1 MKTIHKMLFTTAV
14 ASLAIA
20 SCKTDPKTQ
29 QNPEEKSQGIILEN
43 MDTSVKPT
51 DDFFRYVNGSW
62 LDKTEIPADR
72 TSWGGF
78 GELRKKTDADV
89 LVILNKAIEEGNFPK
104 VKDAQGNEIDSDQEK
119 AVNYYETIMDTV
131 ARNKQGIE
139 PIKPFLAKI
148 DEIKTKKDVENYIT
162 NMAPYGG
169 GGFYGFGVYNDLK
182 NSSQYAGYMGAGS
195 LGLSR
200 DYYVDA
206 KVADKLAKYQ
216 EFVAKMLVTFG
227 DDEAT
232 AKKNAET
239 IVAFEKSLATP
250 MMTKEERRDT
260 RKMYNPMTVAELTE
274 LVPAIDWA
282 AHLKGIGVNIV
293 DKENGDLK
301 GAPDGSINKIIVTD
315 LGYFKA
321 LSGILDARSVEDIK
335 LLFRWNTI
343 NGSLGV
349 LSTDL
354 ETANWEF
361 YSKEMRGAKQQRPR
375 NERALGNLNGAVG
388 EALGKLYVE
397 KMFPPEAKAKAKEM
411 IDNVMLGFE
420 KRIAGLEWMSEE
432 TKTKALEKLH
442 KLTVKIAYPDVWKD
456 YSELQVKGL
465 NDGGSYFDN
474 AKNVTK
480 WNYNKNM
487 EKLGKAVDRTEW
499 GMAPQ
504 TVNAYFNPVNNEI
517 VFPAAILQPP
527 FYDYKAD
534 EAVNYGGIGAVIG
547 HEISH
552 SFDDSGARFDGDGN
566 LKNWWTDSDSEK
578 FAVIGKQLVKQYS
591 DIVAIDSM
599 HLNGEFTLGE
609 NIGDLGGVQA
619 AYEGLQ
625 IFLAKN
631 GRPADI
637 DGFTAEQRFF
647 LSWGTI
653 WRTKM
658 RDEALK
664 NLIMTNTHAPGQY
677 RAYMPLKNVDAFY
690 EAFDVKEGDKMYLK
704 PEERVRIW

>member
-1 MKTIHKMLFTTAV
+1 MKSVQKLLFTTV
-14 ASLAIA
+14 IA
-20 SCKTDPKTQ
+20 SIAFVSCKNDA
-29 QNPEEKSQGIILEN
+29 PEEEKVAGIVLEN

-51 DDFFRYVNGSW
+51 DDFFRHVNGSW
-62 LDKTEIPADR
+62 LDNTEIPDDQ

-78 GELRKKTDADV
+78 NQLRKKTDADV
-89 LVILNKAIEEGNFPK
+89 LQILNVAIEERNFPK
-104 VKDAQGNEIDSDQEK
+104 IKDAQGNEIDSDQEK

-131 ARNKQGIE
+131 ARNKQGKA
-139 PIKPFLAKI
+139 PVMPYLSKI
-148 DEIKTKKDVENYIT
+148 DEIVTKDDVETYLT

-169 GGFYGFGVYNDLK
+169 GGFYGFGVFNDLK
-182 NSSQYAGYMGAGS
+182 NSSQYAGYMSGGS
-195 LGLSR
+195 LGLTR

-206 KVADKLAKYQ
+206 KVKDKLEKY
-216 EFVAKMLVTFG
+216 EVFVAKMLQEFG

-232 AKKNAET
+232 AKQNAAT
-239 IVAFEKSLATP
+239 IVAFEKSLAEP
-250 MMTKEERRDT
+250 MMTKEESRDI
-260 RKMYNPMTVAELTE
+260 RKLYNPMSVEELQK
-274 LVPAIDWA
+274 LAPAIDWQ
-282 AHLKGIGVNIV
+282 AHLEGIGV
-293 DKENGDLK
+293 GD
-301 GAPDGSINKIIVTD
+301 IETVIVTD

-321 LSGILDARSVEDIK
+321 MSTIFENRSVEDIK
-335 LLFRWNTI
+335 LLLRWNTI
-343 NGSLGV
+343 NSALSA

-361 YSKEMRGAKQQRPR
+361 YSKEMQGAKKQRPR
-375 NERALGNLNGAVG
+375 DERALNNLNGAIG

-397 KMFPPEAKAKAKEM
+397 KMFPPEAKKKAEEM

-420 KRIAGLEWMSEE
+420 KRIAQLPWMSEI
-432 TKTKALEKLH
+432 TKEKALEKLH

-465 NDGGSYFDN
+465 EDGGSYFEN
-474 AKNVTK
+474 VINVTK
-480 WNYNKNM
+480 WNYNQNM
-487 EKLGKAVDRTEW
+487 NKLGKEVDRTEW
-499 GMAPQ
+499 GMSPQ

-527 FYDYKAD
+527 FYDYRAD

-566 LKNWWTDSDSEK
+566 LKNWWTDEDSEEFK
-578 FAVIGKQLVKQYS
+578 KAGKKLIDQYS
-591 DIVAIDSM
+591 NIIAIDSM

-625 IFLAKN
+625 IFFEKN
-631 GRPADI
+631 GRPGKI
-637 DGFTAEQRFF
+637 DGYTPEQRFF

-658 RDEALK
+658 RDDALR
-664 NLIMTNTHAPGQY
+664 NRIMTDTHAPGMY

-690 EAFDVKEGDKMYLK
+690 AAFDVKEGDKMYLK
-704 PEERVRIW
+704 PEDRVRIW

>member
-20 SCKTDPKTQ
+20 SCKTDSKTQ
-29 QNPEEKSQGIILEN
+29 QSPEEKSQGIILEN

-182 NSSQYAGYMGAGS
+182 NSSQYAGYMGAGG

-260 RKMYNPMTVAELTE
+260 RKMYNPMTVAELSE
-274 LVPAIDWA
+274 LAPAIDWA
-282 AHLKGIGVNIV
+282 AHLKGIGVNDI
-293 DKENGDLK
+293 E
-301 GAPDGSINKIIVTD
+301 KIIVTD

-321 LSGILDARSVEDIK
+321 LSGILNERSVDDIK
-335 LLFRWNTI
+335 LLLRWNTI

-375 NERALGNLNGAVG
+375 NERALGNLNGAIG

-397 KMFPPEAKAKAKEM
+397 KMFPPKAKAKAKEM

-465 NDGGSYFDN
+465 ENGGSYFEN

-499 GMAPQ
+499 GMSPQ

-690 EAFDVKEGDKMYLK
+690 EAFNVKEGDKMYLK

>member
-1 MKTIHKMLFTTAV
+1 MKTYKKALLI
-14 ASLAIA
+14 SAIA
-20 SCKTDPKTQ
+20 SLGVVACKQ
-29 QNPEEKSQGIILEN
+29 ENPEEKVAGIVLEN
-43 MDTSVKPT
+43 MDKTVNPA
-51 DDFFRYVNGSW
+51 DDFFRHVNGTW
-62 LDKTEIPADR
+62 LDKTEIPDDQ

-78 GELRKKTDADV
+78 NQLRKKTDADV
-89 LVILNKAIEEGNFPK
+89 LTILNKAIQERDFPK

-119 AVNYYETIMDTV
+119 AVNYYESIMDTV
-131 ARNKQGIE
+131 SRNKQGKA
-139 PIKPFLAKI
+139 PVKPFLAKVA
-148 DEIKTKKDVENYIT
+148 ELNTKKEIQDYIT

-182 NSSQYAGYMGAGS
+182 NSSQYAGYLDSNG

-200 DYYVDA
+200 DYYVDD
-206 KVADKLAKYQ
+206 KVKDKLKKYE
-216 EFVAKMLVTFG
+216 EFVAKMLQEFG
-227 DDEAT
+227 DDAT
-232 AKKNAET
+232 VAKKNAAT
-239 IVAFEKSLATP
+239 IIAFEKSLAAP
-250 MMTKEERRDT
+250 MMTKEQQRDT
-260 RKMYNPMTVAELTE
+260 RNMYNPMSIDELQE
-274 LVPAIDWA
+274 MAPAIDWK
-282 AHLKGIGVNIV
+282 AHLTGIGVA
-293 DKENGDLK
+293 DL
-301 GAPDGSINKIIVTD
+301 DRIIVTD
-315 LGYFKA
+315 PGYFKA
-321 LSGILDARSVEDIK
+321 MSTIFEARSVEDIK
-335 LLFRWNTI
+335 LLLRWNTI
-343 NGSLGV
+343 NTALGL

-354 ETANWEF
+354 EKENWEF
-361 YSKEMRGAKQQRPR
+361 YSKEMRGAKKQRPR
-375 NERALGNLNGAVG
+375 DERALGNLNGAVG
-388 EALGKLYVE
+388 EALGKLYVDA
-397 KMFPPEAKAKAKEM
+397 KFPPEAKKKAKEM
-411 IDNVMLGFE
+411 IDNVLLGFE
-420 KRIAGLEWMSEE
+420 KRIASLEWMSEE

-456 YSELQVKGL
+456 YSELQVVGL
-465 NDGGSYFDN
+465 KEGGTYFEN
-474 AKNVTK
+474 AINVTQ

-487 EKLGKAVDRTEW
+487 AKLGQKVDRTEW
-499 GMAPQ
+499 GMSPQ

-527 FYDYKAD
+527 FYNYTAD

-578 FAVIGKQLVKQYS
+578 FGVIGKRLVKQYS
-591 DIVAIDSM
+591 DIVAIDSL

-625 IFLAKN
+625 IFLQKN
-631 GRPADI
+631 GRPDKI
-637 DGFTAEQRFF
+637 DEFTPEQRFF

-664 NLIMTNTHAPGQY
+664 NLIMTNPHAPGMY

-690 EAFDVKEGDKMYLK
+690 EAFDVKEDDKMYLK
-704 PEERVRIW
+704 PEDRVRIW

>member
-1 MKTIHKMLFTTAV
+1 MKTIKKVFFTTA
-14 ASLAIA
+14 IA
-20 SCKTDPKTQ
+20 TLTFVGCK
-29 QNPEEKSQGIILEN
+29 EEKSAETAGIVLEN

-51 DDFFRYVNGSW
+51 DDFFKHVNGNW
-62 LDKTEIPADR
+62 LKNTKIPDDR

-89 LVILNKAIEEGNFPK
+89 LNILNQAIAERDFPK

-119 AVNYYETIMDTV
+119 AVNYYQTIMDTV
-131 ARNKQGIE
+131 ARNKQGKA
-139 PIKPFLAKI
+139 PVMPFLAKV

-169 GGFYGFGVYNDLK
+169 GGFYGFAVFNDLK
-182 NSSQYAGYMGAGS
+182 NSSQYAGYLGAGS
-195 LGLSR
+195 LGMTR

-206 KVADKLAKYQ
+206 KVADKLAKYE
-216 EFVAKMLVTFG
+216 EFVAKMLQEFG
-227 DDEAT
+227 DDAAT
-232 AKKNAET
+232 AKKNAAT
-239 IVAFEKSLATP
+239 IVAFEKSLAEP

-260 RKMYNPMTVAELTE
+260 RKMYNPMTVAQLTK
-274 LVPAIDWA
+274 LAPAINWK
-282 AHLKGIGVNIV
+282 AHLTGIGVA
-293 DKENGDLK
+293 DL
-301 GAPDGSINKIIVTD
+301 DNIIVTD
-315 LGYFKA
+315 PGYFKA
-321 LSGILDARSVEDIK
+321 MSSIFNNRSVADIK
-335 LLFRWNTI
+335 LLLRWNTI
-343 NGSLGV
+343 NSALSS

-354 ETANWEF
+354 EKANWEF
-361 YSKEMRGAKQQRPR
+361 YSKEMSGAKKQRPR
-375 NERALGNLNGAVG
+375 DERALGNLNGAIG

-420 KRIAGLEWMSEE
+420 KRIAQLPWMSEE

-465 NDGGSYFDN
+465 EEGGSYFEN
-474 AKNVTK
+474 AINVTK

-487 EKLGKAVDRTEW
+487 AKLGKEVDRTEW
-499 GMAPQ
+499 GMSPQ

-527 FYDYKAD
+527 FYNYKAD

-566 LKNWWTDSDSEK
+566 LKNWWTDKDAEEFK
-578 FAVIGKQLVKQYS
+578 KAGKKLINQFS
-591 DIVAIDSM
+591 TIVAIDSM
-599 HLNGEFTLGE
+599 KLNGEFTLGE

-625 IFLAKN
+625 IFLDKN
-631 GRPADI
+631 GRPGKI
-637 DGFTAEQRFF
+637 DNYTPEQRFF

-664 NLIMTNTHAPGQY
+664 NRIMTDSHAPGMY

-690 EAFDVKEGDKMYLK
+690 QAFNVQPGDKMYLK
-704 PEERVRIW
+704 PEDRVRIW

>member
-1 MKTIHKMLFTTAV
+1 MRKSTKKIMLFS
-14 ASLAIA
+14 SLAILTA
-20 SCKTDPKTQ
+20 TVSCKSDKT
-29 QNPEEKSQGIILEN
+29 EEKIPGIAIEN
-43 MDTSVKPT
+43 MDTSVKPA
-51 DDFFRYVNGSW
+51 DDFFRHVNGTWIDS
-62 LDKTEIPADR
+62 TEIPDDQ

-78 GELRKKTDADV
+78 NQLRKKTDADV
-89 LVILNKAIEEGNFPK
+89 LTILNKAIEEGNFPK
-104 VKDAQGNEIDSDQEK
+104 IKDGNGNVIDSDQEK
-119 AVNYYETIMDTV
+119 AVNYYQTIMDTV
-131 ARNKQGIE
+131 ARNKQGKD

-169 GGFYGFGVYNDLK
+169 GGFYGFGVFNDLK
-182 NSSQYAGYMGAGS
+182 NSSMNAGYLGGGG

-200 DYYVDA
+200 DYYVDE
-206 KVADKLAKYQ
+206 KVKDKLKKYQ
-216 EFVAKMLVTFG
+216 EFVAKMLQEFG
-227 DDEAT
+227 DDKTTAT
-232 AKKNAET
+232 KNAAT
-239 IVAFEKSLATP
+239 IVAFEKSLAEP

-260 RKMYNPMTVAELTE
+260 RKMYNPMTVAELQK
-274 LVPAIDWA
+274 LAPAIDWA
-282 AHLKGIGVNIV
+282 AHLTGIGVHVKGLDGNKGIDKVIV
-293 DKENGDLK
+293 MD
-301 GAPDGSINKIIVTD
+301 P
-315 LGYFKA
+315 GYFKA
-321 LSGILDARSVEDIK
+321 MSTIFNKRSVTDIK
-335 LLFRWNTI
+335 LLLRWNTI
-343 NGSLGV
+343 NNALGS

-354 ETANWEF
+354 EKENWKF
-361 YSKEMRGAKQQRPR
+361 YSKTMRGAKKQRPR
-375 NERALGNLNGAVG
+375 DERALGSLNGAIG

-397 KMFPPEAKAKAKEM
+397 KMFPPEAKKKAKEM

-420 KRIAGLEWMSEE
+420 ARIAQLPWMSEE
-432 TKTKALEKLH
+432 TKVKALEKLH
-442 KLTVKIAYPDVWKD
+442 KLTVKIAYPDKWKD

-465 NDGGSYFDN
+465 KDGGTYFEN
-474 AKNVTK
+474 AINVTK
-480 WNYNKNM
+480 WNYDNNM
-487 EKLGKAVDRTEW
+487 AKLGKKVDRTEW
-499 GMAPQ
+499 GMSPQ

-527 FYDYKAD
+527 FYNYKAD

-566 LKNWWTDSDSEK
+566 LKNWWTDEDSKEFK
-578 FAVIGKQLVKQYS
+578 VVGGKLIKQYS
-591 DIVAIDSM
+591 DIIAIDSM
-599 HLNGEFTLGE
+599 HLNGEYTLGE

-625 IFLAKN
+625 IFLNKN

-637 DGFTAEQRFF
+637 DGYTPEQRFF

-664 NLIMTNTHAPGQY
+664 NLIMTNTHAPGMY

-690 EAFDVKEGDKMYLK
+690 KAFDVKEGDKMYLK
-704 PEERVRIW
+704 PENRVRIW